1 MLRFLGCA
9 ALMLIASTTIVAED
23 NGADLLAKYQAADG
37 KDKTKLREKLVAM
50 PTGDLHAAIRSYSPA
65 APTESG
71 VVERETECPDGFKR
85 PYWVYVPENYDAS
98 KRYPMVVCLHG
109 SCAALPL
116 RGTNG
121 GVAPAMWALGYWRD
135 NLPDEWKSEIVLLG
149 CSAGPRETTE
159 DAVWYFKGGEEN
171 VLHMIAET
179 KRFVS
184 VDDNRVF
191 VSGHSD
197 GGNGSFG
204 FAFRRPEPFAGY
216 LPMCGNFTIPMMD
229 NTPIWWENLKG
240 ANIYAF
246 NGKVDDLYPADELTP
261 FYDIGNAA
269 GADIKYKVY
278 DDLTHDIRPVVGDEV
293 VANLKERIPNW
304 KRDLK
309 VGKIDW
315 TCTDPGRGRRA
326 WLSIDAIADLGE
338 FNKAPENTP
347 LTGNRARLGVQ
358 LTQDGTLTVD
368 VVTDGGA
375 AASAGVKPGDV
386 FTKFD
391 DAELE
396 TVQDLVDA
404 LRGKQAGDEF
414 TTTVTRDGKSVELKG
429 RFPSATTGDWNSPNK
444 ARVIASWEAG
454 EVTLQVSNAA
464 TVSVYVFNE
473 MLDEEGTLTVSVN
486 GKQLKLGKIEPDNEF
501 ILDEFTRTAD
511 RSLPWLKRVEIG
523 VAKLAKD

>member
-1 MLRFLGCA
+1 MLRIMGCA
-9 ALMLIASTTIVAED
+9 ALLLIALTTVIADEDKST
-23 NGADLLAKYQAADG
+23 DLLAKYQAAEAA
-37 KDKTKLREKLVAM
+37 DKSELREKLVAL
-50 PTGDLHAAIRSYSPA
+50 PTPELHAGIKDYSPE
-65 APTESG
+65 APTASG

-85 PYWVYVPENYDAS
+85 PYWVYVPENYDAT

-109 SCAALPL
+109 SCAGLPL

-121 GVAPAMWALGYWRD
+121 GLAPAMWALNYWRN
-135 NLPDEWKSEIVLLG
+135 NLPDKWKSEIVLLG
-149 CSAGPRETTE
+149 CSAGPRETTD

-171 VLHMIAET
+171 VLHMISET

-246 NGKVDDLYPADELTP
+246 NGKADDLYPADDLTP
-261 FYDIGNAA
+261 FYDIGNTA
-269 GADIKYKVY
+269 GANIEYKVY
-278 DDLTHDIRPVVGDEV
+278 DELTHDISPVVGDEV
-293 VANLKERIPNW
+293 VANLKERIPTW
-304 KRDLK
+304 KRDLR
-309 VGKIDW
+309 VTEIDW
-315 TCTDPGRGRRA
+315 TCTDPDRGRRA

-338 FNKAPENTP
+338 FNKAPENAP
-347 LTGNRARLGVQ
+347 LSGNRVRLGVQ
-358 LTQDGTLTVD
+358 LTQDDTLTVD
-368 VVTDGGA
+368 SVTEGGA

-386 FTKFD
+386 FTRFD

-396 TVQDLVDA
+396 TVQDLVA
-404 LRGKQAGDEF
+404 VLRGKQPGDEF
-414 TTTVTRDGKSVELKG
+414 TTTVTRDGESVELKG
-429 RFPSATTGDWNSPNK
+429 KFPTAEFGDWNSPNK
-444 ARVIASWEAG
+444 ARVIASWKAG
-454 EVTLQVSNAA
+454 EVTMQVSNAA
-464 TVSVYVFNE
+464 TISIYVFKE
-473 MLDEEGTLTVSVN
+473 MLGKDGTLTVSVN
-486 GKQLKLGKIEPDNEF
+486 GKQQILGKIEADNEF

-511 RSLPWLKRVEIG
+511 RSLPWLKRLEID
-523 VAKLAKD
+523 VAKLAE